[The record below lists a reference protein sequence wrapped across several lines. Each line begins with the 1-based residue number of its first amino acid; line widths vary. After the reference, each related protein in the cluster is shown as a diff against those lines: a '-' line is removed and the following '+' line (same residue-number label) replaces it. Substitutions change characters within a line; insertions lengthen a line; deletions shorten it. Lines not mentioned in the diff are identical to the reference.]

1 MKKPIRSLLLAL
13 VCVLLF
19 GVEGFSQST
28 PQVFKGAQ
36 IIPISGEP
44 INNGILVV
52 ENGKITAV
60 GGPNTRIPRGADVHD
75 VSGHVIMPGLVD
87 THSHIGD
94 GDGGDRSATL
104 HPDVRIM
111 DSIDPRSPSFKRAL
125 AGGITSVNVMPG
137 SGHLMS
143 GQTVYLKLRDANVI
157 EDMLLYTDDE
167 KTIYGGLKM
176 ANGTNPRGNP
186 PSPGTRAKAASMVRD
201 LYIKA
206 QEYQAKIDAAEGDE
220 SKMPPR
226 DIGMETLVEV
236 LEGKRIVHNH
246 THKHQDILTAMRL
259 AEEFDYR
266 LVLQHVSEAWKVAD
280 EIANSDNV
288 LGASIITLDSFGGKV
303 EAAEIKNSNGKVLEE
318 AGALVGFHTDD
329 GITDSRMFL
338 RHAALGIKEGMS
350 RDEALRA
357 VTIANAIMMD
367 IQDRV
372 GSLEKGKDADFIIL
386 DGDPF
391 SVYTHVQETW
401 IEGQK
406 VWDRSNEEDRKYATG
421 GYQIYPGTIH
431 THHGEGGLK

>member
-1 MKKPIRSLLLAL
+1 MKKPIRSVLLAL
-13 VCVLLF
+13 VCVLMF
-19 GVEGFSQST
+19 GVNGFSQST
-28 PQVFKGAQ
+28 PQAFTGAQ

-44 INNGILVV
+44 INNGVLIVQD
-52 ENGKITAV
+52 GKITAV
-60 GGPNTRIPRGADVHD
+60 GGSNTRIPRGAEVHD
-75 VSGHVIMPGLVD
+75 VSGHVILPGLVD

-143 GQTVYLKLRDANVI
+143 GQTVYLKLRKANVI

-167 KTIYGGLKM
+167 KTIYGGIKM

-186 PSPGTRAKAASMVRD
+186 PSAGTRGKAASMVRE

-206 QEYQAKIDAAEGDE
+206 QEYQAKIEAADGDE

-226 DIGMETLVEV
+226 DIGLETLVEV

-259 AEEFDYR
+259 AEEFGYR

-280 EIANSDNV
+280 EIANADQV

-303 EAAEIKNSNGKVLEE
+303 EAAEIRNTNGKMLEE

-329 GITDSRMFL
+329 GVTDSRMFL
-338 RHAALGIKEGMS
+338 RHAALGVREGMS
-350 RDEALRA
+350 REEALRA

-367 IQDRV
+367 IDDRV
-372 GSLEKGKDADFIIL
+372 GTLERGKDADFIIL

-391 SVYTHVQETW
+391 SVYTHVQQTW

>member
-1 MKKPIRSLLLAL
+1 MMKPIRSLMLAL
-13 VCVLLF
+13 VCGLLF
-19 GVEGFSQST
+19 GVNGFSQST
-28 PQVFKGAQ
+28 PQAFTGAQ

-44 INNGILVV
+44 INNGVLVV
-52 ENGKITAV
+52 HNGKITAI
-60 GGPNTRIPRGADVHD
+60 GGENTRIPRNAEVHD
-75 VSGHVIMPGLVD
+75 ASGKVIMPGLVD

-143 GQTVYLKLRDANVI
+143 GQTVYLKLRKANII

-186 PSPGTRAKAASMVRD
+186 PSAGTRGKAAAMVRD
-201 LYIKA
+201 LYVKA
-206 QEYQAKIDAAEGDE
+206 QEYKAKIEAADGDE
-220 SKMPPR
+220 SKLPPR

-236 LEGKRIVHNH
+236 LDGKRIVHNH
-246 THKHQDILTAMRL
+246 THKHQDILTSMRL
-259 AEEFDYR
+259 AEEFGYR

-280 EIANSDNV
+280 EIANSDQV

-303 EAAEIKNSNGKVLEE
+303 EAAEIKNSNGKYLED

-329 GITDSRMFL
+329 GVTDSRMFL
-338 RHAALGIKEGMS
+338 RHAALGIREGMS
-350 RDEALRA
+350 RSEALRA
-357 VTIANAIMMD
+357 VTIANAVMMD
-367 IQDRV
+367 IDDRV
-372 GSLEKGKDADFIIL
+372 GTLENGKDGDFIIL

-391 SVYTHVQETW
+391 SVYTHVKETW

-406 VWDRSNEEDRKYATG
+406 VWDRSNEEDKKYATG

>member
-1 MKKPIRSLLLAL
+1 MKKPIRSVLLAL
-13 VCVLLF
+13 VCVLMF
-19 GVEGFSQST
+19 GVNGFSQST
-28 PQVFKGAQ
+28 PQAFTGAQ

-44 INNGILVV
+44 INNGVLIVQD
-52 ENGKITAV
+52 GKITAV
-60 GGPNTRIPRGADVHD
+60 GGSNTRIPRGAEVHD
-75 VSGHVIMPGLVD
+75 VSGHVILPGLVD

-143 GQTVYLKLRDANVI
+143 GQTVYLKLRKANVI

-186 PSPGTRAKAASMVRD
+186 PSPGTRAKAASMVRE

-206 QEYQAKIDAAEGDE
+206 QEYQAKIEAADGDE

-303 EAAEIKNSNGKVLEE
+303 EAAEIRNSNGKVLEE

-350 RDEALRA
+350 REEALRA
-357 VTIANAIMMD
+357 VTIANAVMMD
-367 IQDRV
+367 IDDKV
-372 GSLEKGKDADFIIL
+372 GTLEKGKDADFIIL
-386 DGDPF
+386 NGDPF
-391 SVYTHVQETW
+391 SVYTHVQQTW

-406 VWDRSNEEDRKYATG
+406 VWDRSNEEDKKYATG